1 MSTKTAILLSLTFS
15 KRGKKGAK
23 KVVLYNIMPILRVDS
38 HSFTKNTSIF
48 TGNDAGHFPK
58 TWPCFPKII
67 SIIFKSD
74 AGKSSELV
82 KIA

>member
-1 MSTKTAILLSLTFS
+1 MPVL
-15 KRGKKGAK
+15 RGR
-23 KVVLYNIMPILRVDS
+23 L
-38 HSFTKNTSIF
+38 HSFTKNISVF
-48 TGNDAGHFPK
+48 SGNDADHFPK